1 MLREGFVQIVASDAH
16 GAVRRPP
23 RMAEALDALIT
34 LVGEE
39 EALNLVQVRPEAIVN
54 NHAPSTVPELPFAE
68 PGANESDRET
78 LWNRVSRYFR
88 VGA

>member
-1 MLREGFVQIVASDAH
+1 LVHIVASDAH

-23 RMAEALDALIT
+23 RMAEALSALIP

-39 EALNLVQVRPEAIVN
+39 EALNLVQVRPEAIIG
-54 NHAPSTVPELPFAE
+54 NHAPTVLEPPVAE
-68 PGANESDRET
+68 PDIYENERET